1 MELKNIFK
9 DHEFFKD
16 LEKNSGEDAVIKCF
30 KTMKHVVYGFQD
42 EIFKYGDTAYYFYL
56 ILKGSVGIKVPS
68 PVEIT
73 WSYNEYIQFLAD
85 NYRIRSCLVPP
96 KRPTFIKIHEGT
108 KQRWFLFFQNFQKSP
123 NFFTKSAT
131 GGYFDDYGII
141 FK

>member
-73 WSYNEYIQFLAD
+73 WSYNVQLEGILIITASYLNRKNKKIE
-85 NYRIRSCLVPP
+85 RSSSL
-96 KRPTFIKIHEGT
+96 
-108 KQRWFLFFQNFQKSP
+108 
-123 NFFTKSAT
+123 
-131 GGYFDDYGII
+131 
-141 FK
+141 